1 MVELADNQREYI
13 KSRAE
18 LASPITDWESSW
30 RHARTKGLGSEA
42 TSFLWKMLHCL
53 LPTEARLSR
62 ILPNT
67 SGNCKLCPNPILA
80 DLKHCLFLCVSTR
93 EVGNWLLSLIKK
105 HDSTITAARLLRLE
119 FSSDTSTEMPI
130 IWIIAQ
136 TLLYM
141 WGVRSSGKIVSLLTT
156 RATLESKISLLRE
169 TRYENEHAILSE
181 IVEDN

>member
-1 MVELADNQREYI
+1 
-13 KSRAE
+13 
-18 LASPITDWESSW
+18 
-30 RHARTKGLGSEA
+30 
-42 TSFLWKMLHCL
+42 
-53 LPTEARLSR
+53 
-62 ILPNT
+62 
-67 SGNCKLCPNPILA
+67 
-80 DLKHCLFLCVSTR
+80 VSTR

-156 RATLESKISLLRE
+156 RATLESKIFLLRE

-181 IVEDN
+181 IVKDN